1 MIQGNNMNNQ
11 THADTQMPLR
21 ITRAYDA
28 AEGIRS
34 FELMQPDGSE
44 LPQFTAGSHVRVQAP
59 NGALRKYSLCNDS
72 AERHRY
78 VITVKRDDRGQGGS
92 ISMHDDAREGDILP
106 TSLPDNA
113 FPLIENAKS
122 YLFIAGGIGITP
134 ILSMIR
140 SFGELSPAPWTLYY
154 LTRSPETTAFLE
166 ELSSPELRKNVRIHH
181 DHGDLSKAFDLWPV
195 LEKPNT
201 AHIYCCG
208 PRPLMESVRDMS
220 GHWSPGNVHFESFN
234 EGGGLRPDDRPFKVR
249 LAKSDR
255 EFEVPVGKSILATLR
270 EHGCNSASSCESGT
284 CGTCRTGL
292 LSGEADHRDMVL
304 MPEEMSTQIMICVS
318 RAKSPE
324 LVLDL

>member
-1 MIQGNNMNNQ
+1 MNNQ
-11 THADTQMPLR
+11 THADTQMALR
-21 ITRAYDA
+21 ITRVFDA
-28 AEGIRS
+28 ADGIRS
-34 FELMQPDGSE
+34 FELTQPDGSE
-44 LPQFTAGSHVRVQAP
+44 LPQFTAGSHVKVQVP
-59 NGALRKYSLCNDS
+59 SGALRKYSLCNDP

-113 FPLIENAKS
+113 FPLVKGAKS

-140 SFGELSPAPWTLYY
+140 SFGELAPAPWKLYY
-154 LTRSPETTAFLE
+154 LSRSPETTAFME

-181 DHGDLSKAFDLWPV
+181 DHGDLAKALDLWPV

-220 GHWSPGNVHFESFN
+220 GHWSPSNVHFESFS
-234 EGGGLRPDDRPFKVR
+234 EGGGTKPDDRPFNVR
-249 LAKSDR
+249 LAKSGR

-304 MPEEMSTQIMICVS
+304 MPEEMSSQIMICVS
-318 RAKSPE
+318 RAKSSE